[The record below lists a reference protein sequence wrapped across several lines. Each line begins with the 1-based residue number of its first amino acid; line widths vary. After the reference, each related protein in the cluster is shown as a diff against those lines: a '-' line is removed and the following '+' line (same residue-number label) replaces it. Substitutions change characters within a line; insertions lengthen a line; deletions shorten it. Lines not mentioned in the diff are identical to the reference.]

1 MKNLQDGH
9 KHEASVKMENK
20 NTCEITKH
28 LKWKINHLSQW
39 MDFITELHDSFLV
52 WKPNT
57 TVQKMSE
64 MRN

>member
-28 LKWKINHLSQW
+28 LKWKIKS
-39 MDFITELHDSFLV
+39 
-52 WKPNT
+52 P
-57 TVQKMSE
+57 
-64 MRN
+64 